1 MEINDNLRKKIIQI
15 IINASQ
21 EASNLCKVEKENFP
35 NETISHLIN
44 ALIDELIYISIT
56 YFMPL
61 EELKMIIEYGY
72 KTTITNALAK
82 VNQIVS
88 EATQPIEKTNVIDNN
103 IPAVNIWSKTNS
115 KENWKKLVDKSL
127 GRVII

>member
-115 KENWKKLVDKSL
+115 KEN
-127 GRVII
+127 